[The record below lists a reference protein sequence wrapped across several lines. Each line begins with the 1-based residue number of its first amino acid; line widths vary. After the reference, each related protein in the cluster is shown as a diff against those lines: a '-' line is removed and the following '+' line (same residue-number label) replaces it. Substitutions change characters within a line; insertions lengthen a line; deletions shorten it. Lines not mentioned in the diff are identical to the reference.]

1 MEGLLHPAS
10 HTWWG
15 RLQHALPFQPYGCH
29 TSITTQENRLM
40 IHRLLSPC
48 ISIGVRSLVLCLATP
63 RWFPWAPFWTSLHAD
78 RGFCLLL
85 CGENPIDELL
95 QCPQKMTCVYTSPP
109 LPTPPLLP
117 PHRKHHFL
125 PRPVSGDM
133 KNRALESFH
142 MDPHPSSIPGWQ
154 CRMNISL
161 CEPRVSSLV
170 TQYLALRSWNTLT
183 RVSWA
188 KR

>member
-95 QCPQKMTCVYTSPP
+95 QCPQKMTCVHLT
-109 LPTPPLLP
+109 TTA
-117 PHRKHHFL
+117 
-125 PRPVSGDM
+125 
-133 KNRALESFH
+133 N
-142 MDPHPSSIPGWQ
+142 SSIAASTQ
-154 CRMNISL
+154 EASL
-161 CEPRVSSLV
+161 SPKASQWRREEQSFRIIPHGSTS
-170 TQYLALRSWNTLT
+170 QFHSWLAVQDEYFTLWASCVLTGNTILGSPVLEHT
-183 RVSWA
+183 D
-188 KR
+188 